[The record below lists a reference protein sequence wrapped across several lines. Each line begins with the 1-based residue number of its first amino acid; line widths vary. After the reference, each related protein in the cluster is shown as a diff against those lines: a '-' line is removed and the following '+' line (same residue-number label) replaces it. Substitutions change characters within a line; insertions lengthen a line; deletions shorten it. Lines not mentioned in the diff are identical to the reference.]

1 MLRSLFITLFLIVV
15 LVSNSI
21 AGMIIIVNRDNP
33 VVNISS
39 AQLKQIYNGNLKLW
53 DNGKKIVPVDLSET
67 NPVAINFAKTILGVD
82 IETKRKAWINK
93 LFAGE
98 GTPPRQEKDEASI
111 VSFVASEPGA
121 IGYVKKESANSSVKV
136 ITVDGKGEF

>member
-1 MLRSLFITLFLIVV
+1 MLRSLFITLFFTMVF
-15 LVSNSI
+15 VSNSI
-21 AGMIIIVNRDNP
+21 AGMIIIVNKDNP

-67 NPVAINFAKTILGVD
+67 NPLTINFTKTILGVEMETRRKFW
-82 IETKRKAWINK
+82 IEK
-93 LFAGE
+93 LFAGA
-98 GTPPRQEKDEASI
+98 GIPPRQEKDEASV

-121 IGYVKKESANSSVKV
+121 IGYVKKESANNSVKV
-136 ITVDGKGEF
+136 ITVDRKSEF